1 MLMKRRDV
9 DIFISG
15 GGIAGLTAAAAFAH
29 EGLSVVVADPAKPP
43 SSASKQ
49 GADLRSTAFLG
60 PSRELFES
68 IGLWDPLA
76 PLAQPLDALR
86 VIDCQGQPP
95 EPRTD
100 RTFQPADLGEESFG
114 WNLPNWLTRKTLAGS
129 LASAPNVELLL
140 GVGFANLLTREKEA
154 IVTLSNGDQIRA
166 RLAIAAD
173 GRTSP
178 LRAASKIEVKTKRYG
193 QKALAFV
200 VAHKC
205 PHENVSTELYLS
217 GGAFTTVPLP
227 DHDGQ
232 HCSAIVWM
240 NDGAR
245 AQELAAMGASTF
257 SQAATERSCGVLGEM
272 TLLTQRNLWPIV
284 TQEAER
290 LANERVAL
298 IAEAAHVLPPIGA
311 QGLNTSLRDVS
322 ELLRLYRDT
331 PNSLGTAEFLKRYE
345 QARAKDI
352 RWRAHI
358 IDLYN
363 RLCRSDLPALQ
374 DVRSAGLKLVHNVT
388 PLRRSIMRAGMG
400 G

>member
-1 MLMKRRDV
+1 MERRNV

-29 EGLSVVVADPAKPP
+29 QGLSVVLADPMVPP
-43 SSASKQ
+43 TSAGKES
-49 GADLRSTAFLG
+49 ADLRSTAFLG

-68 IGLWDPLA
+68 IGLWELLS

-86 VIDCQGQPP
+86 VIDCQGAPP

-100 RTFQPADLGEESFG
+100 RTFLPDDLGEDSFG
-114 WNLPNWLTRKTLAGS
+114 WNIPNWLTRKTLADTLS
-129 LASAPNVELLL
+129 HAPNVALLL
-140 GVGFANLLTREKEA
+140 GVGFTKMLAREREV
-154 IVTLSNGDQIRA
+154 IVTLTNGDQVRA
-166 RLAIAAD
+166 DLAVAAD
-173 GRTSP
+173 GHASP
-178 LRAASKIEVKTKRYG
+178 LRTAAGIGVKTKRYG

-200 VAHKC
+200 VKHEQ
-205 PHENVSTELYLS
+205 PHQNISTELYLS

-227 DHDGQ
+227 DYERQ

-245 AQELAAMGASTF
+245 AQELAALDEAGF
-257 SQAATERSCGVLGEM
+257 SAAATERSCRVLGEM

-284 TQEAER
+284 TQEAEN
-290 LANERVAL
+290 LTSERVAL
-298 IAEAAHVLPPIGA
+298 VAEAAHVLPPIGA

-322 ELLRLYRDT
+322 ELFRLCRECPDT
-331 PNSLGTAEFLKRYE
+331 LGSSEFLARYE
-345 QARAKDI
+345 KARAKDV
-352 RWRAHI
+352 RLRSGI

-363 RLCRSDLPALQ
+363 RLCRSDVPALQ
-374 DVRSAGLKLVHNVT
+374 DMRSAGLKLVHNVT